1 MKTDKTP
8 FEERYCEEVFNASF
22 DMEAPFLIDLEA
34 RLNKEERKKKRVV
47 FWWIFG
53 SLTAIGV
60 FLSLLLDHDNNSV
73 SLNHQS
79 INLKA
84 STINGTSK
92 IQTKNSIKN
101 QNIFTNKSKSEI
113 VNPIN
118 SQYVKY
124 HSKKLL
130 NTRISLDETVPESI
144 EKQFENEISGTSTN
158 DFLAIESNEILK
170 SDTIPQ
176 ATDSIKISND
186 FAKKPDSTLFQNKN
200 NNLTSFNRFELQL
213 FGGINFSRSFL
224 AGNYSWINSYDLNLI
239 HSERTLVTPI
249 VGMNVFLNS
258 RNIQFGIGVGMT
270 KIGEQSSY
278 SYFDHVLVQN
288 PFNPSIYDTT
298 YTTKTYVGTNSY
310 SFLQLPLSIGYRFDF
325 NRFTI
330 VPRYAYSI
338 GIKSNSNKGY
348 YPDRNGVG
356 LYQVSAPKVI
366 YQHNVNIDFR
376 LNFNNFYFSLI
387 PFITINSNKGYP
399 MILSNRKYLNYGMN
413 MGVGVKF

>member
-8 FEERYCEEVFNASF
+8 FEESYYDEVFNSTFEMETSF
-22 DMEAPFLIDLEA
+22 LDDLEA
-34 RLNKEERKKKRVV
+34 RLNKEDRKKKRVI
-47 FWWIFG
+47 FWWFFG
-53 SLTAIGV
+53 FLTAIGV
-60 FLSLLLDHDNNSV
+60 FFALFLNHDNNSV
-73 SLNHQS
+73 SSNEYS
-79 INLKA
+79 KNLKA
-84 STINGTSK
+84 I
-92 IQTKNSIKN
+92 TKYGSSVVQPEKRIKN
-101 QNIFTNKSKSEI
+101 LNNFTNKSKTKTI
-113 VNPIN
+113 HPIKN
-118 SQYVKY
+118 QNVKCQAE
-124 HSKKLL
+124 KLW
-130 NTRISLDETVPESI
+130 NTVISLGEKIPDSLEKQI
-144 EKQFENEISGTSTN
+144 EKQISGTSSN
-158 DFLAIESNEILK
+158 DFLAIESYEILK

-176 ATDSIKISND
+176 VTDSINISND
-186 FAKKPDSTLFQNKN
+186 MAKKPDSTLFQNEN

-249 VGMNVFLNS
+249 VGMNMFLNS
-258 RNIQFGIGVGMT
+258 QNVQFGIGVGMT

-278 SYFDHVLVQN
+278 SYIDQVLVQN
-288 PFNPSIYDTT
+288 PVNPSIYDTT

-356 LYQVSAPKVI
+356 LFEVSAPKVI

-376 LNFNNFYFSLI
+376 LNFNNYYFSLI
-387 PFITINSNKGYP
+387 PFFTINSNKGYP
-399 MILSNRKYLNYGMN
+399 MILSNRKYLNYGIN